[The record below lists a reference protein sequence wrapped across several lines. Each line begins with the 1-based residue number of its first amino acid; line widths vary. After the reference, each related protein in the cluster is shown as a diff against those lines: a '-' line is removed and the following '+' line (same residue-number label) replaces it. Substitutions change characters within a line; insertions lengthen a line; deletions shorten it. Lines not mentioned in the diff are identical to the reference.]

1 MRILVVDDDASV
13 LNTCCGW
20 LIEEGCE
27 VSTLRSPG
35 RVLSCMRSARA
46 EMVLID
52 PLMVNL
58 SDEELRVL
66 LTSCAHAGAP
76 GVVLHS
82 KLTPQLLSVVVDIRH
97 ARGVIKKTES
107 AAEFLPAFRELAMHV
122 WTRPAGAR
130 SGTHR
135 IGDVDAG
142 GAELVVLPLAG
153 SSRRR

>member
-1 MRILVVDDDASV
+1 
-13 LNTCCGW
+13 
-20 LIEEGCE
+20 
-27 VSTLRSPG
+27 
-35 RVLSCMRSARA
+35 
-46 EMVLID
+46 
-52 PLMVNL
+52 
-58 SDEELRVL
+58 
-66 LTSCAHAGAP
+66 
-76 GVVLHS
+76 VLHS